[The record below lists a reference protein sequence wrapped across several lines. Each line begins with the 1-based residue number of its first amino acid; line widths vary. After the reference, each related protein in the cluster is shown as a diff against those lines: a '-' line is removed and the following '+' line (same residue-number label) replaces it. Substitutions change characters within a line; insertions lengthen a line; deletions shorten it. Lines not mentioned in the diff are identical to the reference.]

1 MFSNIIKSTDAGPMN
16 LKVNKTFSNGVKLT
30 WTPGQ
35 SCFEIS
41 TIIASMS
48 FANSK
53 GQTINESMHIDKS
66 ADWYNLIGLHP
77 STNYTI
83 KFVTE
88 YAEDRSDPEYISF
101 VTGL

>member
-1 MFSNIIKSTDAGPMN
+1 MFYIINSTDAGPMN

-41 TIIASMS
+41 TIIASYS
-48 FANSK
+48 YKNSQ
-53 GQTINESMHIDKS
+53 GRTINEIMPIDKS
-66 ADWYNLIGLHP
+66 ADRYNLIGLHP
-77 STNYTI
+77 GTNYTI

-88 YAEDRSDPEYISF
+88 YAEDRSDTVYISF
-101 VTGL
+101 VTGLY